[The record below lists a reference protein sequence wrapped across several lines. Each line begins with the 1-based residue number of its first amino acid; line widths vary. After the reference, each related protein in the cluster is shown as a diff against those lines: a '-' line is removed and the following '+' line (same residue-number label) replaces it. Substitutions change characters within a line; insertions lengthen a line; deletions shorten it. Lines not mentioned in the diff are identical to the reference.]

1 MPTAP
6 PLPSNSPH
14 SGVAWRSGLDQKA
27 QSGDLKP
34 GLEPNRGIS
43 RSGPIQGRNRPKQL
57 ASRALN
63 HQLLRPKTMGVT
75 YYSYRYYDPV
85 TGHWP
90 SRDPIEEDGGV
101 NLYGFVGNDGVNW
114 VDYLGF
120 ALTKGQVLKVKCGTI
135 TINDFSTAV
144 GTQQNNFGLT
154 IPVGGIDAFEA
165 EFELKKTNM
174 QDASCC
180 CEEIK
185 WVQNIVKDT
194 DPAMASKNVPR
205 HDLTTNGTKFRDTP
219 SVNVTNLNT
228 AANPNGPMDAIVDF
242 ELKVYCVKK
251 KKEGEKAAN
260 EVLLE
265 TLNWGF
271 RVEILKTTIN
281 GQLNRKP
288 KVTTR

>member
-1 MPTAP
+1 MFYT
-6 PLPSNSPH
+6 
-14 SGVAWRSGLDQKA
+14 
-27 QSGDLKP
+27 
-34 GLEPNRGIS
+34 
-43 RSGPIQGRNRPKQL
+43 
-57 ASRALN
+57 
-63 HQLLRPKTMGVT
+63 
-75 YYSYRYYDPV
+75 YRYYDPV